1 MQVYRLA
8 FKAMGG
14 PAEIQLAATDEA
26 SAHQLARPA
35 IDEVMRLEAKYS
47 RYRADSIISQIN
59 AAAGAHPVAVDDET
73 WSLLAYADQLYTQ
86 SQGLFDISSGVLRR
100 AWDFRSGRLPTQVEI
115 DTARALVGWEQV
127 VREQHRVY
135 LPRPGME
142 IDFGGFGKEYAV
154 DRAAAAL
161 QQQGV
166 QHALVNL
173 SGDAR
178 ALGPKPDGTPWAMGV
193 QHPRDAARLLATVP
207 LHSGALTTSGDY
219 ERYLIHEGQRYC
231 HLLHPHTGWPV
242 GHWQSVS
249 LLAPTA
255 LLAGSLSSIAML
267 MAQPGLTLLQNSGMQ
282 YLAVDGDG
290 HVHAGSP
297 SSRQN

>member
-14 PAEIQLAATDEA
+14 TAEIQLAAPDDA

-47 RYRADSIISQIN
+47 RYRADSIVSQIN
-59 AAAGAHPVAVDDET
+59 AAAGAHPVPVDNET
-73 WSLLAYADQLYTQ
+73 WSLLAYADHLYTQ
-86 SQGLFDISSGVLRR
+86 SKGLFDISSGVLRR
-100 AWDFRSGRLPTQVEI
+100 AWDFRSGRLPSNAEI
-115 DTARALVGWEQV
+115 DAARSLVGWEQV
-127 VREQHRVY
+127 LRDQHTVY

-161 QQQGV
+161 QHQGV

-173 SGDAR
+173 SGDTR
-178 ALGPKPDGTPWAMGV
+178 AIGPKPDGTPWAMGV
-193 QHPRDAARLLATVP
+193 QHPRDATRLLATVP
-207 LHSGALTTSGDY
+207 LRTSALATSGDY
-219 ERYLIHEGQRYC
+219 ERYLIHDGRRYC
-231 HLLHPHTGWPV
+231 HLLHPRTGWPV

-249 LLAPTA
+249 VLGPTA
-255 LLAGSLSSIAML
+255 LVAGSLSSIVML
-267 MAQPGLTLLQNSGMQ
+267 MAQPGLALLQNSGMQ
-282 YLAVDGDG
+282 FLAVDGDG

-297 SSRQN
+297 SSRQT